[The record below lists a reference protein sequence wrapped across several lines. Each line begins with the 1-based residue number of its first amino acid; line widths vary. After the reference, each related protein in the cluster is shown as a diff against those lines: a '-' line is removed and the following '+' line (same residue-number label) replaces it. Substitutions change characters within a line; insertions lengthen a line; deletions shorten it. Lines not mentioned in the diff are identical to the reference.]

1 MSRETT
7 GPATPETPRR
17 VRVTRSAAAPS
28 TPRRSARRLDLAEQT
43 GLGQVWVSDLLRAQ
57 GRLALGV
64 IAVGIVGLGLLPVLF
79 ALVPGSAGIRVLG
92 VPFPWLVLGGA
103 LYPAAVL
110 LAWVHVRGSERIER
124 QFDATIQ
131 RQ

>member
-1 MSRETT
+1 MLGRAPGRPPCT
-7 GPATPETPRR
+7 GVVGILRNGEGPVVLLRADMDGLP
-17 VRVTRSAAAPS
+17 V
-28 TPRRSARRLDLAEQT
+28 AEQT
-43 GLGQVWVSDLLRAQ
+43 GLGPVWVSDLLRAQ

>member
-43 GLGQVWVSDLLRAQ
+43 GLGQVWVSDLLRA
-57 GRLALGV
+57 LV
-64 IAVGIVGLGLLPVLF
+64 
-79 ALVPGSAGIRVLG
+79 LVPFVLPT
-92 VPFPWLVLGGA
+92 VVMGA
-103 LYPAAVL
+103 SPM
-110 LAWVHVRGSERIER
+110 R
-124 QFDATIQ
+124 
-131 RQ
+131 